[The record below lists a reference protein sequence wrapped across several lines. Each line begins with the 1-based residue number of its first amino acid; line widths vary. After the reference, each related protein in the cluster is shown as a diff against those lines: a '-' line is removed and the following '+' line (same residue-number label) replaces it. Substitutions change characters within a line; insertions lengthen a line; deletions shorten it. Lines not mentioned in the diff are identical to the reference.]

1 LTKKLVNLRDLAAP
15 GTQAPKYAE
24 LARATEWK
32 PGQKLYF
39 SKHPPVTDSADLARV
54 LALPKRPPLDL
65 ESPLALAM
73 ARDVTARWSRGER
86 QCACATIDPKIAA
99 GKRRCIKDLKP
110 IQAWALREMGMHGG
124 LIAQIPT
131 GSGKT
136 LCSILAP
143 LALAPLG
150 AKNCLLLI
158 PPSLQRQLE
167 RDYRLIAE
175 HFQVPL
181 LRMHGFKID
190 GREVC
195 HDAQGPRLHVM
206 PYSRL
211 SRPDASNWIRNLRPD
226 AVIADEVQRLRDPQ
240 GAGSSRVIRYF
251 VECGET
257 MFVGYTGTLT
267 ENSLS
272 DYAHLAALA
281 LRERSPVPLDKMVVA
296 EWGRAL
302 DESESPA
309 PPGALRKLCDE
320 DIDPETTEGVR
331 EGFCRRLESTPG
343 VVISTTASVDSDV
356 VIEERPAPPIPPTVA
371 EGLRMVRELW
381 VRPDTLAGAEH
392 DEELEDAMEV
402 ARVARELASGVFY
415 YWHFPHVNGAP
426 QRRETIDEWYEAR
439 AEFKKELRKVL
450 MDREEWLD
458 SPLLCEHAAQRHHG
472 QRPKRDDRPEW
483 ASRTWMRWWAIKD
496 KVVHETRA
504 RRVSDYLVADSARW
518 ALETRGVL
526 WYGMAEFGKW
536 VAELSGLPLHGG
548 GPGAEEALFKEDGSR
563 SIIASIKSHGT
574 GRDGLQMLFCNQ
586 HLAQPPAS
594 NTQWAQTIAR
604 LWRDGQTEDVV
615 RCSYYAHTEELRAS
629 YEKALRR
636 AEYVR
641 GTTRDTSVLL
651 R

>member
-1 LTKKLVNLRDLAAP
+1 MIKKLVDLRDLAAP

-32 PGQKLYF
+32 PGQKLF
-39 SKHPPVTDSADLARV
+39 LSKHPPVTDSADLQRV

-65 ESPLALAM
+65 DSPLAQAM

-86 QCACATIDPKIAA
+86 RCACAEIDPKIGA
-99 GKRRCIKDLKP
+99 GKRRCIKALKP
-110 IQAWALREMGMHGG
+110 VQAWALREMGMHGG
-124 LIAQIPT
+124 LLAQVPM
-131 GSGKT
+131 GAGKT
-136 LCSILAP
+136 ILDCIAP

-150 AKNCLLLI
+150 AKHCLLLV
-158 PPSLQRQLE
+158 PPNLLRQLE
-167 RDYRLIAE
+167 RDYRLIRE
-175 HFQVPL
+175 HFQVPFF
-181 LRMHGFKID
+181 RIHGFKIN
-190 GREVC
+190 GQEVV
-195 HDAQGPRLHVM
+195 HDAPGPRLHVM

-226 AVIADEVQRLRDPQ
+226 AIIADECQRLRDPQ

-251 VECGET
+251 QERGET

-267 ENSLS
+267 EDSLS
-272 DYAHLAALA
+272 DYAHLSALA
-281 LRERSPVPLDKMVVA
+281 LRERSPVPLDRMVVA

-302 DESESPA
+302 DEAESPA
-309 PPGALRKLCDE
+309 PPGALGKFCDE
-320 DIDPETTEGVR
+320 DLDPETTEGAR
-331 EGFCRRLESTPG
+331 EGFQRRLASTPG
-343 VVISTTASVDSDV
+343 VVISTAASVDVDV
-356 VIEERPAPPIPPTVA
+356 VIEERPAPKIPDVVR
-371 EGLRMVRELW
+371 EGLRMVREMW

-402 ARVARELASGVFY
+402 IKVAKELASGVFY

-439 AEFKKELRKVL
+439 AEFKKELRGVL
-450 MDREEWLD
+450 MDRQEWLD

-472 QRPKRDDRPEW
+472 QRPKREDRPEW
-483 ASRTWMRWWAIKD
+483 ASKTWMRWWAVKD

-504 RRVSDYLVADSARW
+504 RRVSDYLVADAARW
-518 ALETRGVL
+518 ALERRGIV

-548 GPGAEEALFKEDGSR
+548 GPGAEEALFKEKGDR

-574 GRDGLQMLFCNQ
+574 GRDGLQMLFCEQ
-586 HLAQPPAS
+586 LICQPPAS

-604 LWRDGQTEDVV
+604 LWRDGQTEEAV
-615 RCSYYAHTEELRAS
+615 RAYYYSHTAELKKA
-629 YEKALRR
+629 YETALRR

-641 GTTRDTSVLL
+641 GTTGDTSVLL